1 MKKVIIIF
9 MLIGINI
16 AYAQNYVWFAS
27 SLESQGELSTRLDS
41 LILQFKSDIQN
52 TGKLESYY
60 NFGSSNETV
69 NYIPENKAKIEPNDV
84 IVHFFGIIL
93 PVKPK
98 MYELFINYY
107 KIDGCSQWAWVN
119 YDRLIIY
126 ADDFEGF
133 RMIYDEIKDKI
144 NVFLKEK

>member
-1 MKKVIIIF
+1 MKKIIVVF

-16 AYAQNYVWFAS
+16 AYSQNHVWFAS

-41 LILQFKSDIQN
+41 LVMQFKSDIPKA
-52 TGKLESYY
+52 GKLEAYY
-60 NFGSSNETV
+60 NFGSFSGTV

-126 ADDFEGF
+126 ADDSEGF
-133 RMIYDEIKDKI
+133 GMIYNEIKEKI
-144 NVFLKEK
+144 KIYLKGE